1 MRGGEGGEWAGSG
14 VHGSLT
20 GQAWLCLD
28 FPLGRVGAH
37 LVGLLRLSGEP
48 NEPMFG
54 EGMGVATPKAAYA
67 RAAGLPARGQL
78 IWGPQREAEPRVR
91 GERQWAALGPLL
103 HCPSQT
109 FLHSNQGRGVGGLS
123 MSPTQPW
130 SGGWGWESLKIPP
143 HSSAP
148 TAHRLCAPAQGTPI
162 PSASPL
168 TQEAD
173 SDPPHPPPP
182 IRHLIET

>member
-14 VHGSLT
+14 VHGGLT

-48 NEPMFG
+48 SEPMFG

-123 MSPTQPW
+123 MSPTPTLVW
-130 SGGWGWESLKIPP
+130 WVGLGILEDSPP
-143 HSSAP
+143 QLSTHSSQAVCP
-148 TAHRLCAPAQGTPI
+148 SSRHPYPLSIPI
-162 PSASPL
+162 D
-168 TQEAD
+168 T
-173 SDPPHPPPP
+173 
-182 IRHLIET
+182 RG